1 MSAES
6 GRVLLRPLL
15 TEKVTGLRE
24 TQNTVAF
31 VVDAKANRIQ
41 VKRAVEDMLKV
52 KVERV
57 NLMNVMGKFKRLG
70 RFGGKKPDWK
80 KALVTLK
87 KGEKLE
93 LYETV

>member
-1 MSAES
+1 
-6 GRVLLRPLL
+6 LL
-15 TEKVTGLRE
+15 TEKVTALRE
-24 TQNTVAF
+24 TNNTVAF

-41 VKRAVEDMLKV
+41 VKRAVEQLLKV

-57 NLMNVMGKFKRLG
+57 NIMNVMGKMKRLG
-70 RFGGKKPDWK
+70 RFAGKKSDWK

-87 KGEKLE
+87 EGEKLE

>member
-1 MSAES
+1 MSIEN
-6 GRVLLRPLL
+6 GRILLRPLL
-15 TEKVTGLRE
+15 TEKVTALRE
-24 TQNTVAF
+24 SQNTVAF
-31 VVDAKANRIQ
+31 VVAAKANRIQ
-41 VKRAVEDMLKV
+41 VKRAVEEMLKV
-52 KVERV
+52 KVDRV